1 MTQQTPSQELYNLL
15 ITRDFDPESLDSAG
29 KPGGDPAK
37 AVSFK
42 FNYTSDSGKDYGT
55 AVVMINNSG
64 LNLFYGDNLGK
75 GMDAADKNAWFS
87 FLEQLKHFAS
97 GKFNSEE
104 VLKIQD
110 ISKYKY
116 SMQGQAAIKEG
127 LFEGWAGTKTRSWN
141 GIETEARLMIKHKR
155 VIGEND
161 ARFRYVESL
170 FIETAEGERYKLPFK
185 KISAGRAMVEHVRQ
199 GGKPY
204 DIRGN
209 HIAQIVEEMNV
220 LSRFKR
226 ANQGKI
232 FEGATAQLIESAGMY
247 YETLQHNLKSLS
259 SKTGY
264 TKYFEAWDPAAITD
278 EDVIIED
285 LRHMFVE
292 QNIDSRVEQALPLL
306 AKLQREQAMKE
317 ANIFENWANLILEG
331 ENIEA
336 MPDTN
341 GKKAALIELLSQ
353 ELPVGALAV
362 NATTELEDLFL
373 DSELVQQLSDLADE
387 NADADAREVI
397 LNRLEELKDN
407 PDIAQ
412 VIGELTN
419 QSSEEPAE
427 EPEQDVTESR
437 GADYEFETEIIN
449 PDWLAWESY
458 EETEDN
464 PLPPE
469 PEKMIPVTVSYS
481 MSGSH
486 NPATWGDGGGTPEE
500 SPEIRIISVIDD
512 MGQELDPKSVV
523 AGRGED
529 LRDKA
534 ADDYYSMDEGT
545 EDPLIQLRRSA
556 GIHEDDME
564 EGFGTA
570 AKKAIG
576 AGAIGL
582 AALGSGGAGAQTTD
596 KYDPGWNAHSMTHHI
611 RSDVSS
617 TKGMNSADPSKDT
630 NDFQKRI
637 QNVTG
642 PNAKGEYKVIV
653 MQNGDIVSHYVTKTP
668 PPNWLYNNNE
678 VDEGWKHI
686 AGAGALAAATALGGY
701 AAGSHSPSGFSN
713 TKGIEQFN
721 KPTTSHVQP
730 LKTQADL
737 DAYNKTR
744 PSGTSKLVNLP
755 SDFEEEKEVDE
766 GAFAD
771 TAEYIGKKVGG
782 AAGLKLGKGKI
793 GAGKVGASAGGE
805 LARKGGQWVDDKIDK
820 WLSSS
825 EPEAKPT
832 TGKSTPKMTAE
843 SGNLLAG
850 QYGHSG
856 KMKPVTGNDADTISR
871 LKFLSGIT
879 K

>member
-42 FNYTSDSGKDYGT
+42 FNYTADSGKDYGT

-75 GMDAADKNAWFS
+75 GMDAEDKNAWFS

-264 TKYFEAWDPAAITD
+264 TKYFEEWDPAAITD

-317 ANIFENWANLILEG
+317 ANIFESWANFILEG
-331 ENIEA
+331 ENIEV
-336 MPDTN
+336 MPDTS
-341 GKKAALIELLSQ
+341 GKKAALIDLLSQ

-373 DSELVQQLSDLADE
+373 DSQLAQQLSDLADE
-387 NADADAREVI
+387 DADADAREII

-407 PDIAQ
+407 PDVAQ

-437 GADYEFETEIIN
+437 GADYEFETEVIN
-449 PDWLAWESY
+449 PEWLSWESY

-500 SPEIRIISVIDD
+500 SPEIRIVSVIDD

-523 AGRGED
+523 ADGGGD

-534 ADDYYSMDEGT
+534 ADDYYSMDEGR

-556 GIHEDDME
+556 GIHQDDME

-570 AKKAIG
+570 AKNWVP
-576 AGAIGL
+576 
-582 AALGSGGAGAQTTD
+582 GSG
-596 KYDPGWNAHSMTHHI
+596 
-611 RSDVSS
+611 
-617 TKGMNSADPSKDT
+617 
-630 NDFQKRI
+630 
-637 QNVTG
+637 
-642 PNAKGEYKVIV
+642 E
-653 MQNGDIVSHYVTKTP
+653 
-668 PPNWLYNNNE
+668 
-678 VDEGWKHI
+678 
-686 AGAGALAAATALGGY
+686 
-701 AAGSHSPSGFSN
+701 
-713 TKGIEQFN
+713 
-721 KPTTSHVQP
+721 
-730 LKTQADL
+730 
-737 DAYNKTR
+737 
-744 PSGTSKLVNLP
+744 SKLVNKP
-755 SDFEEEKEVDE
+755 SDFEEEKEMDE
-766 GAFAD
+766 GALAD
-771 TAEYIGKKVGG
+771 IGDYVGGKLGG
-782 AAGLKLGKGKI
+782 AAGLALSKGKI
-793 GAGKVGASAGGE
+793 GAGKVGSRAGSD
-805 LARKGGQWVDDKIDK
+805 LLRKGGQWADNKIDK
-820 WLSSS
+820 WLSSP
-825 EPEAKPT
+825 EPEAKQT
-832 TGKSTPKMTAE
+832 TSGKGKDKMTAE
-843 SGNLLAG
+843 SGNWLEG

-856 KMKPVTGNDADTISR
+856 KMKPVVGGDSDTISR